1 MQLCAGE
8 TACAD
13 WSSSLLSFCRSR
25 SSETLRIQQTMAGR
39 FTLAAWKVDRA
50 VGTTCACASAYG
62 RRDAPSLV
70 GLDLSVSCVRD
81 ACVRDACRT
90 YESPS
95 CF

>member
-1 MQLCAGE
+1 MRGLVQLSAVFLPLSLFRDSAN
-8 TACAD
+8 TANYG
-13 WSSSLLSFCRSR
+13 W
-25 SSETLRIQQTMAGR
+25 TLYASCWIESQP
-39 FTLAAWKVDRA
+39 WKVDRA
-50 VGTTCACASAYG
+50 VGTTCACASTYG

-81 ACVRDACRT
+81 ACRT